1 MDKIK
6 NPTVSDLNLLPM
18 AIGLLDDVGVLAF
31 ANDALLSLCPDL
43 QSSQRDGTLHET
55 LVLSD
60 RQVFQAGLAAV
71 LGGQAKV
78 DVTVS
83 LLSGASKFPRL
94 KLTLYRNASPI
105 AGCQTCI
112 LVRDVSSFES
122 ADGNADKAYGVASNA
137 EQLVRLRALIDNL
150 PQPIWFKDP
159 AGRYVLVN
167 RPFELVHGLT
177 EQQIL
182 GRRAQDLLG
191 PADGTSSEEM
201 DRLALASTAPVAFSS
216 TLPGPD
222 GMRYFEVTKVAVSR
236 ACGEPAGIVGYAV
249 DVTAS
254 KQRQDDLDAALRE
267 QRLIFEHT
275 SVGIVFVRDGVIVRA
290 NDAFGQILGYAPD
303 ELLDAPLSSLPVP
316 SEGWL
321 AWSRG
326 AAARSDAV
334 PGVTKPA
341 DAAERTFVRR
351 DGRPVTCSVYSRV
364 MSHDDSSQGMIY
376 ALIDVTAQRESDR
389 QLAETRSLLDGI
401 IEHLPSVVAVRD
413 AETGRYV
420 HYSRSAERLTARPRE
435 EVIGRTPADVY
446 PAADAEEIESIAK
459 LVMQTGQR
467 FSTTTRV
474 HNQQT
479 GVAAFAQ
486 RTTIPIQDE
495 NGKIRYIMNLGED
508 ITDKLDADKSLR
520 ESETRFRQFASNV
533 DQALFWSDP
542 DRSVWQFQNRV
553 FEDVWGFTRQQL
565 LAQPNLALAAILDE
579 DREIFRQA
587 QQHER
592 DFRRVDVEFRVNNPQ
607 RGLRWVRMRTVT
619 SLADDR
625 TVRVFGTIDDV
636 TERRMVEQE
645 RLEQVVQQR
654 DKLIREVHH
663 RIKNNLQGVVGLL
676 QHTAR
681 TKPGLAEELRE
692 VSGQISAIAQ
702 VHGLQMNDSSSIPI
716 VDLVK
721 AVVLALSRA
730 IGYEFK
736 TEIENSLKGWALQES
751 EGVACALVINELA
764 ANAVH
769 HGKGESGLRMYA
781 EGAAGLVIEVWN
793 SGLLPTKFE
802 PAGAKHRAS
811 GLGLIRAL
819 VPRKGGQL
827 KITESGGVVSAK
839 LTLTAPAIYA
849 VGSLAA
855 GTNWE

>member
-1 MDKIK
+1 MDKIE
-6 NPTVSDLNLLPM
+6 NPVVSDLSKLPM
-18 AIGLLDDVGVLAF
+18 PVGLLDDAGALVF
-31 ANDALLSLCPDL
+31 ANDALLALCPDL
-43 QSSQRDGTLHET
+43 RGRDSCAPFIEALN
-55 LVLSD
+55 VVD
-60 RQVFQAGLAAV
+60 RPAFAAV
-71 LGGQAKV
+71 LQSVADGQASASL
-78 DVTVS
+78 TVG
-83 LLSGASKFPRL
+83 LLHGASTSPRIY
-94 KLTLYRNASPI
+94 LTLYKNVSPI
-105 AGCQTCI
+105 AGCHYCMM
-112 LVRDVSSFES
+112 VRGGASFDPVQ
-122 ADGNADKAYGVASNA
+122 AGNDDASDEAVLA
-137 EQLVRLRALIDNL
+137 EQLARSRAVIDNL
-150 PQPIWFKDP
+150 PQPIWLKDP

-167 RPFELVHGLT
+167 RAFEHAHGMA
-177 EQQIL
+177 ESQIL
-182 GRRAQDLLG
+182 GMKAADLLG
-191 PADGTSSEEM
+191 PIDGAVSDEM
-201 DRLALASTAPVAFSS
+201 DRQAGASVEPLVFSS

-222 GMRYFEVTKVAVSR
+222 NMRYFEVTKVGVRR
-236 ACGEPAGIVGYAV
+236 ANGELAGIVGYAV
-249 DVTAS
+249 DVSAS
-254 KQRQDDLDAALRE
+254 KRHQDALDAALRE

-275 SVGIVFVRDGVIVRA
+275 SVGIAFVRDAVIIRA
-290 NDAFGQILGYAPD
+290 NDAFGQMLGCTPD
-303 ELLDAPLSSLPVP
+303 ELLNAPLSSLPVP
-316 SEGWL
+316 GEGWH
-321 AWSRG
+321 AWSASG
-326 AAARSDAV
+326 ATFSGAGPSSF
-334 PGVTKPA
+334 KPEHA
-341 DAAERTFVRR
+341 TERTFTRR
-351 DGRPVTCSVYSRV
+351 DGRTVICSIYARA
-364 MSHDDSSQGMIY
+364 MSDDDLSLGMVY
-376 ALIDVTAQRESDR
+376 ALIDVTAQRESER
-389 QLAETRSLLDGI
+389 QLAETQSLLDGI

-420 HYSRSAERLTARPRE
+420 HYSRSAERMTARPRE

-446 PAADAEEIESIAK
+446 SAADAEEIESVAK

-467 FSTTTRV
+467 FSTMTRV

-508 ITDKLDADKSLR
+508 ITDKLDADKALR

-565 LAQPNLALAAILDE
+565 LAQPDLPLATIHDE
-579 DREIFRQA
+579 DRAIFLQA

-592 DFRRVDVEFRVNNPQ
+592 DLQRVDVEFRVNNQQ

-619 SLADDR
+619 SLADDGAF
-625 TVRVFGTIDDV
+625 RVFGTIDDV
-636 TERRMVEQE
+636 TERRMVAQE

-654 DKLIREVHH
+654 DKLVKEVHH

-681 TKPGLAEELRE
+681 AKPRLAEELKE

-702 VHGLQMNDSSSIPI
+702 VHGLQMNDSSNIPI

-736 TEIENSLKGWALQES
+736 TEIESSLKGWALQES
-751 EGVACALVINELA
+751 EGVACALLINELA

-781 EGAAGLVIEVWN
+781 DGAAGLVIEVWN
-793 SGLLPTKFE
+793 SGLLPTEFE

-855 GTNWE
+855 ETNWE